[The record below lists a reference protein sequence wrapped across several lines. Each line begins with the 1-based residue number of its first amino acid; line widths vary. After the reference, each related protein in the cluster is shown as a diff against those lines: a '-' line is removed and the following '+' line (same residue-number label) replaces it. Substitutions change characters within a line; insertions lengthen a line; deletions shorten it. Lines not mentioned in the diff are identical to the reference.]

1 MSADYEQPFDQNR
14 IRWPGSGSVP
24 AGKTPFGIYDNDS
37 EFLVEAPQ
45 AADWAAKRLGYPI
58 TDIELREENF
68 YACFEESVNEYSRLV
83 NEFNIRE
90 NMLILAGTDATQDV
104 TQKYIK
110 AAPLSYFIEMAKDYG
125 SEVGA
130 GGNIDWK
137 KGYIEVTPSVQ
148 DYDLNELWAECNENG
163 AGMEVKKIFH
173 FRPPASARIY
183 DPFSMTGMSYSNVL
197 QELGFAGY
205 SPATQFLMTPIF
217 EDLLRM
223 QAIEFNDTVRKSHYS
238 FQLIN
243 NKLRL
248 FPIPTDHFK
257 VWFEY
262 ILTSDRKNTITQEY
276 LDSQGNPI
284 REVGDASNAPYD
296 FITYSYINQPGKQ
309 WIWKYF
315 LACCKEV
322 LGAVRQKYQS
332 IPIPGAEVTLDGGE
346 LRGEAQQE
354 KEALQTELRETLEA
368 SGRKAQVASQAE
380 QVENMQNV
388 LKGVPLKIYVY

>member
-1 MSADYEQPFDQNR
+1 MSVDYEQPFDQNR
-14 IRWPGSGSVP
+14 IRWPGSGSSPV
-24 AGKTPFGIYDNDS
+24 GKTPFGVYDSDTTFI
-37 EFLVEAPQ
+37 EEAPR

-58 TDIELREENF
+58 TDVELREENF
-68 YACFEESVNEYSRLV
+68 YACFEEAVNEYSRLI

-90 NMLILAGTDATQDV
+90 NMLILAGADATVDV
-104 TQKYIK
+104 TQRYIK
-110 AAPLSYFIEMAKDYG
+110 NAPLAYFIELSKSYG
-125 SEVGA
+125 TEAGA

-137 KGYIEVTPSVQ
+137 RGYIDVKINEQ
-148 DYDLNELWAECNENG
+148 NYDLDELWAKCNENG
-163 AGMEVKKIFH
+163 AGMEIKRIFH
-173 FRPPASARIY
+173 YRPPAAARIY

-223 QAIEFNDTVRKSHYS
+223 QAIEFNDTVRKSQYS

-243 NKLRL
+243 NKLRI
-248 FPIPTDHFK
+248 FPIPVDNFK
-257 VWFEY
+257 LWFEY
-262 ILTSDRKNTITQEY
+262 ILTSDRNNVLTDFK
-276 LDSQGNPI
+276 DSQGNPI

-296 FITYSYINQPGKQ
+296 FLTYSHINQPGKQ

-322 LGAVRQKYQS
+322 LGSIRQKYQS

-346 LRGEAQQE
+346 LRSEAQQE
-354 KEALQTELRETLEA
+354 KAELIENLKETLEA
-368 SGRKAQVASQAE
+368 SGRKAQIAAQAE
-380 QVENMQNV
+380 QAENLQTT
-388 LKGVPLKIYVY
+388 LKGIPLKIYVY